1 MACLMNFTV
10 LSNVL
15 SLLLLLLRVSGLFS
29 ALGHF
34 IAKRSSRLPLPPL
47 KALEYRQY
55 NLSSGPVTSGPP
67 HIQTLYLSEIMYE
80 IIFQKGENTGRLK
93 LELYL
98 RFSSIVRM
106 SGWYEKS

>member
-10 LSNVL
+10 LSNVP

-47 KALEYRQY
+47 KAPEYRQY
-55 NLSSGPVTSGPP
+55 NLSSGPLTSGPP
-67 HIQTLYLSEIMYE
+67 HIQTFYLCKIHVRDNFPEGRKHGAVE
-80 IIFQKGENTGRLK
+80 TGVTFALFVHCPDVC
-93 LELYL
+93 LL
-98 RFSSIVRM
+98 
-106 SGWYEKS
+106 

>member
-29 ALGHF
+29 ALGQF
-34 IAKRSSRLPLPPL
+34 IAKRSCRLPLPPL

-55 NLSSGPVTSGPP
+55 NLSSGPVTSGPL
-67 HIQTLYLSEIMYE
+67 HIQTLYLSEIHVRDNFPE
-80 IIFQKGENTGRLK
+80 GRKHGAVETGVIFALFVHCPDVC
-93 LELYL
+93 L
-98 RFSSIVRM
+98 V
-106 SGWYEKS
+106 